1 MAGPFEL
8 ALREFAKKSGERADV
23 AVREVVLEIASRLIY
38 RSPVD
43 TGRFRGNWFY
53 TLGQLNRGLVMGA
66 QAQTAAEI
74 YQGAEAVVRY
84 AAVLQ
89 NMGDLPAD
97 AGGKVHF
104 IQNNL
109 PYAWPLERGH
119 SGQAP
124 NGMVGLTLQ
133 DFAAITDKAVLKARA
148 T

>member
-8 ALREFAKKSGERADV
+8 ALRAFAEKAGDRADV
-23 AVREVVLEIASRLIY
+23 AVREVVLEIANRLIY

-53 TLGQLNRGLVMGA
+53 TLGQVNRGLVMGA
-66 QAQTAAEI
+66 EAESAAGI
-74 YQGAEAVVRY
+74 YQGAETAARY

-89 NMGDLPAD
+89 NMGDLPTD
-97 AGGKVHF
+97 AAGKVHYL
-104 IQNNL
+104 QNNL
-109 PYAWPLERGH
+109 PYAWALERGH

-124 NGMVGLTLQ
+124 NGMVGLTIQ
-133 DFAAITDKAVLKARA
+133 DFAAITDKAVLKARS

>member
-8 ALREFAKKSGERADV
+8 ELRAFAEKAGDRSDV

-53 TLGQLNRGLVMGA
+53 SLDGPD
-66 QAQTAAEI
+66 AQTVGATVADAAAI
-74 YQGAEAVVRY
+74 YQGASSSTYPTTVN
-84 AAVLQ
+84 
-89 NMGDLPAD
+89 NMAQMPRSASGHIHYL
-97 AGGKVHF
+97 
-104 IQNNL
+104 QNNL
-109 PYAWPLERGH
+109 PYAWALERGH

-124 NGMVGLTLQ
+124 NGMVGLTIQ
-133 DFAAITDKAVLKARA
+133 DFAAITDKAVLKARS